1 MMQYLVNALVGG
13 LAFLSLTAILVR
25 LNHLSWR
32 THVGSVV
39 GMHVGMAIMCVL
51 AFYKT
56 LMRPDLVGLHEVVSV
71 VTISIWVYYS
81 LDEWVDNRPPMRF
94 RKDGAR

>member
-1 MMQYLVNALVGG
+1 MMQYLINALVGG
-13 LAFLSLTAILVR
+13 LAFLSLTASLVR

-32 THVGSVV
+32 THAGSVV
-39 GMHVGMAIMCVL
+39 GLHVGMAIMCVL

-56 LMRPDLVGLHEVVSV
+56 LIRPDLVGLNEVVSV
-71 VTISIWVYYS
+71 VTVSLWVYYS

-94 RKDGAR
+94 RKDGSQ